1 VGVEPTYRFSALKK
15 IRSVGNFRIRF
26 EIFSLPF
33 IEGL

>member
-1 VGVEPTYRFSALKK
+1 VFRVPTGRFSAFKK
-15 IRSVGNFRIRF
+15 IRSVGHFRTRF